1 MNTPLKFFFSLVLAN
16 NNPPLNIYCEN
27 IIVTFLSFKFYS
39 LFYFSLYL
47 FFFRPHVIYIFF
59 PLFFYST
66 HVFFTFLPCLYFS
79 PFFILFFFTKLLLF
93 CPLSFQNVPFLFSL
107 SLLSFYTFSYTTHS
121 HALLHLDLL
130 YSFLFL

>member
-16 NNPPLNIYCEN
+16 NNLPLNIYCEN

-47 FFFRPHVIYIFF
+47 FFFHPHVIYIFF
-59 PLFFYST
+59 PLFFPST
-66 HVFFTFLPCLYFS
+66 HVFFTFSLSSLLTFLYTF
-79 PFFILFFFTKLLLF
+79 LLHQTTIISSTLISEYTI
-93 CPLSFQNVPFLFSL
+93 SFFSL
-107 SLLSFYTFSYTTHS
+107 SAFLYTFSYTAHA